1 MRQPHGPAAAWA
13 LAGMAGAWSLF
24 QLWYASPLPY
34 QLGFGA
40 FNSTEARSIHLA
52 FAIALAFLAWP
63 ATRGRNL
70 HRLPWLDVGLAA
82 VGAFCAAY
90 LFLFQ
95 DALAGRPG
103 SPTTTDMIVAATG
116 MILLLEAARR
126 SLGLPLMVIA
136 LVFIGYM
143 FFGSA
148 SWLPDMIQWRGASL
162 ARATSHQWLTTEGVF
177 GIPLGVSTG
186 FVFLFVLFG
195 SLLERAGAGAWFIR
209 VAFALLGGF
218 RGGPAKAAVLA
229 SGMTGVISGSSI
241 ANVVTTGTFTIP
253 LMRRV
258 GFSANKA
265 GAIEV
270 ASSVNGQLMPPVM
283 GAAAFL
289 MVEFLGIPYVEVIR
303 HALLPAV
310 ISYIALLYMIHL
322 EAVKADMRGLPRSRP
337 RSAYHIALAW
347 GVIGTSVV
355 ILAGAIYY
363 GIGWIRLVAGDAAT
377 AIVAGLVLL
386 AYIGLL
392 AIAAREPE
400 PRDDMATGP
409 ITQLPEPGPTARA
422 GLHYL
427 LPVVVLIWFLLV
439 ERRSPGASAFWAVM
453 SQIVIILT
461 QRPLLALLR
470 RESRIAR
477 HALNGLR
484 DLGAGLV
491 LGARNMIGIG
501 VATATAGIIVGTVT
515 LTGIGQVMTEFVEFI
530 SGGYLLPMLMMTAVI
545 CIILGMGLP
554 TTANYIVVSSLM
566 APVIVTLAGDHGLIV
581 PLIAVHLF
589 VFYFGIMADV
599 TPPVGLAAY
608 AASAISGGEP
618 IRTGIHAFWYSL
630 RMAILPFLFVFN
642 TELLLI
648 DIGGFWHLAGIV
660 TAATTGM
667 LLLAAA
673 LQGWMFTRL
682 RMLEIAA
689 LLLAAFTLFHPGFWM
704 DRWMPPHEDRPA
716 AELREH
722 VEQAPAD
729 GHLQIIVERED
740 FSGQVYRRIETLDL
754 GPPGDFSQR
763 MDRAGLMFLER
774 TDEGWQAEP
783 RFGHD
788 LDDERYAPEMH
799 IAEVRLH
806 REQPPA
812 QWFLPPAV
820 LLAALVI
827 WLNRRRSRIESPT
840 RPCQDPGSGTDSGD
854 GAAGTSDPVR

>member
-1 MRQPHGPAAAWA
+1 MPTNETGARQLTGI
-13 LAGMAGAWSLF
+13 AGWLLTGLAGAWSLF

-34 QLGFGA
+34 QLGVGI

-52 FAIALAFLAWP
+52 FAMALAFLAWP
-63 ATRGRNL
+63 AIRGHTL
-70 HRLPWLDVGLAA
+70 TRLPWIDLGLAA

-90 LFLFQ
+90 LFVFQ
-95 DALAGRPG
+95 DALSGRPG
-103 SPTTTDMIVAATG
+103 SPTTPDMIVAATG
-116 MILLLEAARR
+116 MVLLLEAARR
-126 SLGLPLMVIA
+126 SLGLPLMAIA

-148 SWLPDMIQWRGASL
+148 VWLPDMIQWSGASL
-162 ARATSHQWLTTEGVF
+162 ARAMSHQWLTTEGVF

-209 VAFALLGGF
+209 IAFALLGGF

-289 MVEFLGIPYVEVIR
+289 MVEFLGIPYVDVIR

-310 ISYIALLYMIHL
+310 ISYIALLYMVHL
-322 EAVKADMRGLPRSRP
+322 EAVKADMQGLPRSHP
-337 RSAYHIALAW
+337 RTLYHVLLAW
-347 GVIGTSVV
+347 GLIGTSVV
-355 ILAGAIYY
+355 MLAGLVYY
-363 GIGWIRLVAGDAAT
+363 GIGWIRLAADDWAT
-377 AIVAGLVLL
+377 PIVGGLVL
-386 AYIGLL
+386 AVYVGLL
-392 AIAAREPE
+392 AVAAREPAA
-400 PRDDMATGP
+400 RDEAATGP
-409 ITQLPEPGPTARA
+409 ITELPEPGPTART
-422 GLHYL
+422 GLHFL

-439 ERRSPGASAFWAVM
+439 ERRSPGASAFWAVIT
-453 SQIVIILT
+453 QILIVVT
-461 QRPLLALLR
+461 QRPLLAWLR
-470 RESRIAR
+470 GEHRIGER
-477 HALNGLR
+477 ALAGLR
-484 DLGAGLV
+484 DLGTGLV

-515 LTGIGQVMTEFVEFI
+515 LTGIGQVMTEFVEFL
-530 SGGYLLPMLMMTAVI
+530 SGGYLLPMLILTAVI

-581 PLIAVHLF
+581 PLIAIHLF

-608 AASAISGGEP
+608 AASAVSGGEP

-630 RMAILPFLFVFN
+630 RMAVLPFLFVFN

-648 DIGGFWHLAGIV
+648 DIGGFWHLAGVIA
-660 TAATTGM
+660 AATSGM

-682 RMLEIAA
+682 RAHEIAG
-689 LLLAAFTLFHPGFWM
+689 LLLVALTLFHPGLWM
-704 DRWMPPHEDRPA
+704 DRWAPPHVDRPA
-716 AELREH
+716 GELREH
-722 VEQAPAD
+722 VKESPPGAS
-729 GHLQIIVERED
+729 LQIIVERED
-740 FSGQVYRRIETLDL
+740 FAGRLHQRIETLEL
-754 GPPGDFSQR
+754 GRPGDFAER
-763 MDRAGLMFLER
+763 MDRAGLMFMEKI
-774 TDEGWQAEP
+774 DDGWLVEP
-783 RFGHD
+783 QFGHP
-788 LDDERYAPEMH
+788 LDDARY
-799 IAEVRLH
+799 IAEMRITGVRLAQ
-806 REQPPA
+806 EQPPA
-812 QWFLPPAV
+812 QWFYLPAIAIAG
-820 LLAALVI
+820 LII
-827 WLNRRRSRIESPT
+827 WRNRRRRCIDT
-840 RPCQDPGSGTDSGD
+840 CNRAGATGSS
-854 GAAGTSDPVR
+854 